1 MGREA
6 RVYYED
12 RLTPQASLARLV
24 ALYERAAAL
33 RAEENPGAQ

>member
-6 RVYYED
+6 RAYYED
-12 RLTPQASLARLV
+12 RLTPQASLTRLV

-33 RAEENPGAQ
+33 RAEEKPDPQ